1 MKTQVSLDRD
11 ALYEFCDLLPAPI
24 IAMPVLTA
32 TRGRGFTLSLE
43 CADKSVILIED
54 GKPCNF
60 SSIDAIMFELD
71 GAPNVDTSRLVIN
84 AGRYWSN

>member
-1 MKTQVSLDRD
+1 MKTQSLERD

-32 TRGRGFTLSLE
+32 TRGLGFTLSLTYE
-43 CADKSVILIED
+43 DTSVILITD

-60 SSIDAIMFELD
+60 PSVDAVMFELD
-71 GAPNVDTSRLVIN
+71 GAPNVDTSRLVID
-84 AGRYWSN
+84 AGRYWKN